1 MNPKEDGERRI
12 FVLTKA
18 GIMERSIL
26 LNMTEEEFK
35 NLLRETIEEA
45 LRNIDKRKSSEQ
57 NLLSVEE
64 ASVFLKLKITTLYEK
79 AANKLIPHF
88 KKGNR
93 LYFYRNELE
102 AWLRQGKVKTLEEL
116 RDEASAYLNSHS
128 KWKK

>member
-1 MNPKEDGERRI
+1 
-12 FVLTKA
+12 
-18 GIMERSIL
+18 MERSIL
-26 LNMTEEEFK
+26 LNMTEEELK
-35 NLLRETIEEA
+35 NLLRETIEEV
-45 LRNIDKRKSSEQ
+45 LENIGRRKPSEQ

-64 ASVFLKLKITTLYEK
+64 AAVFLKLKVTTLYEK
-79 AANKLIPHF
+79 TSNKLIPHF

-102 AWLRQGKVKTLEEL
+102 AWLRQGKVKTTGEL